1 MADFGGIV
9 ASALQGGAEVV
20 GRQAQDA
27 LADQRKLDI
36 TKQISQMDEEKQMR
50 IAEATANLKLKTDQ
64 QSREQERDFSVDPK
78 TLDATGKVLDNKNA
92 HTAYHTRLGDEIR
105 TGDDKLIA
113 SNKGLTNA
121 EARAPG
127 GGAGKVDHYDDKV
140 WEQYTKADPALVS
153 FTDPITQKQR
163 EVPELRNV
171 YVSEYNR
178 LREQAKINGGSASVA
193 SEQAR
198 NTVIKLR
205 NAAEDLANSDEG
217 KKANMTPEQATKQL
231 LKEFEQARRAAPAQ
245 GAAPAASPAAADKKT
260 GVVNSARKETASN
273 TQAADRLDAAAS
285 QLGWVGSRGSDGKMY
300 YQQVDKTRPGRKP
313 YGPILNEQQMADKA
327 GLIWE

>member
-50 IAEATANLKLKTDQ
+50 IAEATANLRLKTDQ
-64 QSREQERDFSVDPK
+64 TSREQERDFSVDPR
-78 TLDATGKVLDNKNA
+78 TLDASGKVADAKNA
-92 HTAYHTRLGDEIR
+92 HAVYHTKLGDQIR
-105 TGDDKLIA
+105 DAKGNLVAENT
-113 SNKGLTNA
+113 GLTNA
-121 EARAPG
+121 EARAQG
-127 GGAGKVDHYDDKV
+127 GGSAKVDHYDDKV

-178 LREQAKINGGSASVA
+178 LREQAKVNGGSASVA

-217 KKANMTPEQATKQL
+217 KRLNMTPEQATKQL
-231 LKEFEQARRAAPAQ
+231 LKEYEQARRAPAGQAPGGQ
-245 GAAPAASPAAADKKT
+245 GAPGPKKE
-260 GVVNSARKETASN
+260 GLIESARKKLPDPNKSTPGSFP
-273 TQAADRLDAAAS
+273 LDEIRSSERRRAM
-285 QLGWVGSRGSDGKMY
+285 QGVR
-300 YQQVDKTRPGRKP
+300 
-313 YGPILNEQQMADKA
+313 EEEMAHK
-327 GLIWE
+327 

>member
-50 IAEATANLKLKTDQ
+50 IAEATANLKLKTDATA
-64 QSREQERDFSVDPK
+64 REQERDFSVDPK
-78 TLDATGKVLDNKNA
+78 TLDASGKVLDNKNA
-92 HTAYHTRLGDEIR
+92 HTAYHTKLGDEIR

-121 EARAPG
+121 EARAQ
-127 GGAGKVDHYDDKV
+127 GAGKVDHYDDKA
-140 WEQYTKADPALVS
+140 WDQFSKADPALVS
-153 FTDPITQKQR
+153 FQDPITQKAR

-171 YVSEYNR
+171 YLSEYNKAR
-178 LREQAKINGGSASVA
+178 TSGTSSPSLA

-217 KKANMTPEQATKQL
+217 KKQNMTPEMAAKQL
-231 LKEFEQARRAAPAQ
+231 LKEFEAARRAPAAGAAPVP
-245 GAAPAASPAAADKKT
+245 GAAPAAPPAPPKSGLID
-260 GVVNSARKETASN
+260 SARKQPTSSDM
-273 TQAADRLDAAAS
+273 QAAERLNAAAA

-300 YQQVDKTRPGRKP
+300 YQQIDKTRPGRKP
-313 YGPILNEQQMADKA
+313 AGQILNEKQMAEKA

>member
-64 QSREQERDFSVDPK
+64 TSREQERDFSVAPA
-78 TLDATGKVLDNKNA
+78 TLDAAGKVADNKNA
-92 HTAYHTRLGDEIR
+92 HAVYHTKLGDQIR
-105 TGDDKLIA
+105 DAKGNLVAENT
-113 SNKGLTNA
+113 GLTNA
-121 EARAPG
+121 EARAQG
-127 GGAGKVDHYDDKV
+127 GGTAKADHYDDKV

-178 LREQAKINGGSASVA
+178 LREQAKVSGGSASVA

-205 NAAEDLANSDEG
+205 NAAEDLDRKS
-217 KKANMTPEQATKQL
+217 
-231 LKEFEQARRAAPAQ
+231 
-245 GAAPAASPAAADKKT
+245 
-260 GVVNSARKETASN
+260 VV
-273 TQAADRLDAAAS
+273 
-285 QLGWVGSRGSDGKMY
+285 
-300 YQQVDKTRPGRKP
+300 
-313 YGPILNEQQMADKA
+313 
-327 GLIWE
+327 